1 MTATVQI
8 WEMTTD
14 TQGVD
19 KTSDT
24 VRFKSADDTTVD
36 TADRLQIPGAGTDY
50 SYTKQLRANITG
62 APSVDL
68 TNLRAYSDGSSG
80 FGTGVGVQYDTLQTF
95 ATQTDADI
103 SGTDLFTKTDG
114 AAIDMD
120 QTNDTTG
127 KTDTGNYGDHLR
139 LQMTVT
145 NTASPGALTPETLTF
160 AYDET

>member
-8 WEMTTD
+8 WEMTSD

-24 VRFKSADDTTVD
+24 VRFKSADETSVD
-36 TADRLQIPGAGTDY
+36 SNNRLQIPGAGEDW
-50 SYTKQLRANITG
+50 SYTKQLRANITV
-62 APSVDL
+62 APSVDC
-68 TNLRAYSDGSSG
+68 TNLRAYTDGSND
-80 FGTGVGVQYDTLQTF
+80 FGTGVNVDYDTQQTWQ
-95 ATQTDADI
+95 TQTDADI
-103 SGTDLFTKTDG
+103 SGTDLFTKTSG

-120 QTNDTTG
+120 QTNDTDG

-139 LQMTVT
+139 LQMGVT

>member
-8 WEMTTD
+8 WEMTSD

-24 VRFKSADDTTVD
+24 VRFKAADDTTVD
-36 TADRLQIPGAGTDY
+36 TADRLQIPGAGDDY
-50 SYTKQLRANITG
+50 SYTKQLRANITV
-62 APSVDL
+62 APSVDC
-68 TNLRAYSDGSSG
+68 TNLRAYTDGSND
-80 FGTGVGVQYDTLQTF
+80 FGNGVDVDYDTQETWQ
-95 ATQTDADI
+95 TQTDADI
-103 SGTDLFTKTDG
+103 GGADIFAKTDG
-114 AAIDMD
+114 APVDMY
-120 QTNDTTG
+120 QTNDTDG

-139 LQMTVT
+139 LQMTVS